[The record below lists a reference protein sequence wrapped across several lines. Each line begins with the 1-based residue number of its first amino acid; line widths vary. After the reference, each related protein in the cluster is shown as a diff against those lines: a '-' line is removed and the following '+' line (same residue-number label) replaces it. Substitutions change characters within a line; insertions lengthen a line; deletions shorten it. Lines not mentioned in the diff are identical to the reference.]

1 MAANTTISN
10 VAAIAA
16 ANAITALI
24 DGGAGPGKLRIYD
37 GAQPAGPDTAVSTQ
51 TLLAELTL
59 SDPSFGTAVDG
70 NPGGLATA
78 NAVTDDTSANA
89 TGIASWFRV
98 VDSNGVA
105 VIDGSAGVAADT
117 PDLTLDNKNIQVGAT
132 VKVTSWTITMP
143 EA

>member
-1 MAANTTISN
+1 MPASTKISN
-10 VAAIAA
+10 AAAIAA
-16 ANAITALI
+16 ANSITALI
-24 DGGAGPGKLRIYD
+24 DGGAGPGKLQIYD
-37 GAQPAGPDTAVSTQ
+37 GAQPADPGVAVSTQ
-51 TLLAELTL
+51 VLLAELTL
-59 SDPSFGTAVDG
+59 SDPSFGAAVDG

-78 NAVTDDTSANA
+78 NAVLDDTSANA

-98 VDSNGVA
+98 IDSNLLA

-132 VKVTSWTITMP
+132 VKVTTWTITMP